1 LLLSTCLVQTTIRIT
16 IIDVLERGAG
26 LPHLERITLD
36 DVKDDVRFTFAV
48 GRKTGC
54 EYYQLRLIMVEYL
67 ALMID
72 E

>member
-1 LLLSTCLVQTTIRIT
+1 M
-16 IIDVLERGAG
+16 LERGAG